1 MIITLKLLKE
11 KWKECEEKAPSKISY
26 SCDESYCHIELFD
39 EQVDEIDREMGDA
52 LAVFKK
58 GLDNK

>member
-1 MIITLKLLKE
+1 MKK
-11 KWKECEEKAPSKISY
+11 
-26 SCDESYCHIELFD
+26 
-39 EQVDEIDREMGDA
+39 QVDEIDREMGDA